1 MRRRRILLESKESPM
16 PVKQSTV
23 GEYRLLAVSG
33 DIRGSEED
41 HRTLRRLGHQC
52 LAESPRLAVNLR
64 HATFIDSQTLGLF
77 VELLRTAQSRGGE
90 VALVDLGERA
100 RKWFELSGLEH
111 IFRILPG
118 EAALAAASKAKP
130 AASRSGAALEKVN
143 VERMVAELEAALGEA
158 TAGGEP
164 SAVGP
169 VDEKA
174 LTEIEKL
181 LAEK

>member
-1 MRRRRILLESKESPM
+1 M

-23 GEYRLLAVSG
+23 GEYQILAVSG

-41 HRTLRRLGHQC
+41 HRALRRLGHQC

-118 EAALAAASKAKP
+118 EAALAATSKAKP
-130 AASRSGAALEKVN
+130 AAPRTAALDKVN

-158 TAGGEP
+158 SANGEP
-164 SAVGP
+164 SAAGP
-169 VDEKA
+169 IDEKT